1 MVGLLKDFNFE
12 LYIQNFANGNHQFFD
27 VMNIIFPHIDLFAKT
42 ITNNDILSLLIY
54 IGLNVIYIAVFLL
67 LAKYIYHNSVIGLSS
82 KDTKVKNNSTK
93 LLNNIKSK
101 STLKSYIEKEFKILI
116 RTPSFFINCIIINII
131 WPVFILTIHKI
142 VLTDY
147 GISDIQLML
156 IDNANEIKILLLLV
170 ISGLS
175 ILIPAMNS
183 IASTSFSREGKH
195 FSFMKYIPVS
205 YKEQWLAKYLISMI
219 ISFIGINIFATI
231 FYILIRLDILTI
243 LVLYIIR
250 LLQVSATNLIGMYID
265 SIQPKLIWDDENN
278 ALRENF
284 NTFISMSVALLIF
297 GITCGTTYFYLYKQI
312 HMSFLGILLIL
323 TVLSLLLNLIFVLI
337 IKKSGYK
344 NIIEQEE
351 T

>member
-1 MVGLLKDFNFE
+1 
-12 LYIQNFANGNHQFFD
+12 
-27 VMNIIFPHIDLFAKT
+27 
-42 ITNNDILSLLIY
+42 
-54 IGLNVIYIAVFLL
+54 
-67 LAKYIYHNSVIGLSS
+67 
-82 KDTKVKNNSTK
+82 
-93 LLNNIKSK
+93 
-101 STLKSYIEKEFKILI
+101 
-116 RTPSFFINCIIINII
+116 
-131 WPVFILTIHKI
+131 
-142 VLTDY
+142 
-147 GISDIQLML
+147 
-156 IDNANEIKILLLLV
+156 
-170 ISGLS
+170 
-175 ILIPAMNS
+175 
-183 IASTSFSREGKH
+183 
-195 FSFMKYIPVS
+195 
-205 YKEQWLAKYLISMI
+205 MI
-219 ISFIGINIFATI
+219 ISFIGINMFATI

-243 LVLYIIR
+243 LVFYIIS
-250 LLQVSATNLIGMYID
+250 LLEVSATNLIGMYID